1 MLEVLITD
9 IKPEASI
16 LAAMNKINAQRR
28 RRAAALEKGEAEKF
42 LKIKASE
49 AEAEAKRLAGV
60 GMAGMRTAM
69 AYGYL
74 DSIQF
79 MTNSGMTEA
88 EALQMMLMTQYLDT
102 LKDWFAQMIEKMN
115 QPPRN

>member
-1 MLEVLITD
+1 MVEVLITD

-42 LKIKASE
+42 LKIKAS
-49 AEAEAKRLAGV
+49 EAEAKRLAGV

-102 LKDWFAQMIEKMN
+102 LKD
-115 QPPRN
+115 